1 MPMTDAMQDRI
12 ANGLVAQFDKHRIV
26 FWYDPTREFRA
37 AFEGLTLDGVEKIDV
52 ANTEFAVKHRILREA
67 PKQRFLLYREGPRP
81 ANIDNWLLDVEL
93 GHGAFKADQV
103 AIWLTDLGLPLSF
116 EDLVREH
123 QEFFRSSRRMEKLKA
138 TVRGDDTKPTLRLRM
153 LAVSTGTDGGF
164 DTVVE
169 ELLAELAEGKDDSL
183 RLIDRVGLD
192 SFLWEQMGRIF
203 GYRAEKPSVGDFA
216 ITLFKSCFRS
226 AVGGEAILAP
236 DALVFFRRWKN
247 NRNAGEA
254 FANLSADYAE
264 VLGIPEDLAKRDFRA
279 LVEVDYF
286 EEVDR
291 AIIRALVHEVSA
303 QTVAQSDV
311 LSWIRQRRQSH
322 WYSSYRDLY
331 EAIGFAAE
339 FQNAMAH
346 VTLGMTSLAEGVQR
360 YVKSWFRID
369 QLYRKFIWHMQKSG
383 QATLMRELSEQVENH
398 YVNSYL
404 LRLNDAWQVHVD
416 AATLWAAPTIPAQR
430 SFYREHVGE
439 FRRRDQKIC
448 VIISDALR
456 YEIAEELLGRIR
468 SLDRYEAGIEPMFGS
483 LPSYTQLGMAS
494 LLPNADLQIADN
506 DTGTVLVDGQSSQG
520 LENRRKILAVGRAGD
535 RTTALKAEDLMG
547 LDKDQ
552 ARALIRDHDVV
563 YVYHNLIDAIGDKP
577 VSEERVFEAAED
589 TIEEIVRLVKKLNGA
604 NANNMIVTADHGF
617 IYQHRPIE
625 ESDFSSAEV
634 QGQAILFRDRRF
646 ILGHGLKANHGLRR
660 FTPEQANLQGSVE
673 MLIPKSINRLRRQG
687 SGSRFVHGGAT
698 LQEIVVPVVKV
709 NKKRQSD
716 TSAVEVEII
725 SSSNQMITS
734 GQISVRFYQATAVTE
749 KTQARQFRA
758 GIYAQSGELI
768 SDSHDL
774 VFDFRSENP
783 RDREVPVRFLLSRQ
797 ADAFN
802 GQEVILKLEERHGET
817 SHFREYRSARYMLRR
832 SFSNDFDF

>member
-1 MPMTDAMQDRI
+1 MLERI
-12 ANGLVAQFDKHRIV
+12 AKGLQAQFDRHRIV
-26 FWYDPTREFRA
+26 FWYDPTHEFHE
-37 AFEGLTLDGVEKIDV
+37 AFEGLSLDDIEKIEV
-52 ANTEFAVKHRILREA
+52 ANSEFAVKHRILREA
-67 PKQRFLLYREGPRP
+67 PKQRFLLYRDGPRP
-81 ANIDNWLLDVEL
+81 PDIDNWLLDVEL
-93 GHGAFKADQV
+93 AHGVFKTDQV
-103 AIWLTDLGLPLSF
+103 AIWLTDLGLPISF
-116 EDLVREH
+116 EDVVRDH
-123 QEFFRSSRRMEKLKA
+123 QEFFRSSRRLEKLK
-138 TVRGDDTKPTLRLRM
+138 TVIRGDDTKPALRLRM
-153 LAVSTGTDGGF
+153 LGVCTGADGGF

-169 ELLAELAEGKDDSL
+169 ALLAELAEGKDDSL
-183 RLIDRVGLD
+183 RLIGRVELEE
-192 SFLWEQMGRIF
+192 FLWEQMTRIF
-203 GYRAEKPSVGDFA
+203 GYRAEKLSLGDFA
-216 ITLFKSCFRS
+216 ITLFKSCYQS
-226 AVGGEAILAP
+226 AVGGEAILTS
-236 DALVFFRRWKN
+236 DALVFFHRWKN
-247 NRNAGEA
+247 NRNASEA
-254 FANLSADYAE
+254 FAKLSADYAE
-264 VLGIPEDLAKRDFRA
+264 VLSVAQDLAKRDFRT
-279 LVEVDYF
+279 LIGIDYF

-291 AIIRALVHEVSA
+291 AVIRALVHEVST
-303 QTVAQSDV
+303 QTVAQADV

-322 WYSSYRDLY
+322 WYDIYRDLY

-339 FQNAMAH
+339 FQQAMAQ

-369 QLYRKFIWHMQKSG
+369 QLYRKFVWHMQKSG

-416 AATLWAAPTIPAQR
+416 AAEAWSAPPVLAQR

-456 YEIAEELLGRIR
+456 YEIAEDLLGRIR
-468 SLDRYEAGIEPMFGS
+468 SLDRYDAGIEPMLGS

-506 DTGTVLVDGQSSQG
+506 NTATVLVNGQSSQG
-520 LENRRKILAVGRAGD
+520 LENRRKVLAAGRTGD
-535 RTTALKAEDLMG
+535 RSMALKADELMG
-547 LDKDQ
+547 MNKDQ

-563 YVYHNLIDAIGDKP
+563 YVYHNLIDAIGDKH
-577 VSEERVFEAAED
+577 VSEDRVFEAAED
-589 TIEEIVRLVKKLNGA
+589 TIEEIVRLVKKLYGA
-604 NANNMIVTADHGF
+604 NASNLIVTSDHGF
-617 IYQHRPIE
+617 VYQHRPIE
-625 ESDFSSAEV
+625 ESDFSSAQV
-634 QGQAILFRDRRF
+634 DGDTVLFRDRRF
-646 ILGHGLKANHGLRR
+646 ILGHELRPNHGLRH
-660 FTPEQANLQGSVE
+660 FTPEQAGLQGTVE

-698 LQEIVVPVVKV
+698 LQEVVVPIVKI

-725 SSSNQMITS
+725 GSSNQMITS
-734 GQISVRFYQATAVTE
+734 SQIAVRFYQVTAVTE
-749 KTQARQFRA
+749 KTQLRQLRA

-768 SDSHDL
+768 SDSHEL
-774 VFDFRSENP
+774 VFDFRSDNP
-783 RDREVPVRFLLSRQ
+783 REREVPVRFLLSRQ

-817 SHFREYRSARYMLRR
+817 SHFREYRTARYTLRR

>member
-1 MPMTDAMQDRI
+1 MLDRI
-12 ANGLVAQFDKHRIV
+12 TKGLEAQFDKHRVV
-26 FWYDPTREFRA
+26 FWYDPTREFRE
-37 AFEGLTLDGVEKIDV
+37 AFEGLALDGVEKIEV

-67 PKQRFLLYREGPRP
+67 PKQRFLLYREGSRP
-81 ANIDNWLLDVEL
+81 ADIDNWLLDVEL
-93 GHGAFKADQV
+93 ASGVFKTDQV
-103 AIWLTDLGLPLSF
+103 AIWLSDLGLPLKF

-123 QEFFRSSRRMEKLKA
+123 QEFFRSSRRLEKLK
-138 TVRGDDTKPTLRLRM
+138 TVIRGDDTRPAMRLRM
-153 LAVSTGTDGGF
+153 LGVCVGADGGF

-169 ELLAELAEGKDDSL
+169 ALLAELAVGRDDSL

-192 SFLWEQMGRIF
+192 GFLWDQMARIF
-203 GYRAEKPSVGDFA
+203 GYRADKPSVGDFS
-216 ITLFKSCFRS
+216 ITLFKSCYQT
-226 AVGGEAILAP
+226 AVGGEPILTS

-247 NRNAGEA
+247 NRNAGDV
-254 FANLSADYAE
+254 FAKLSTDYAE
-264 VLGIPEDLAKRDFRA
+264 VLDVAGDLAKRDFRT
-279 LVEVDYF
+279 LIEIDYF

-291 AIIRALVHEVSA
+291 AIIRALVHELSA
-303 QTVAQSDV
+303 QTVAQADV
-311 LSWIRQRRQSH
+311 LAWIRRRRQSH
-322 WYSSYRDLY
+322 WYGSYRDLY

-339 FQNAMAH
+339 FQQAMAQ

-360 YVKSWFRID
+360 YAKSWFRID
-369 QLYRKFIWHMQKSG
+369 QLYRKFIRHMQKSG

-398 YVNSYL
+398 YVNTYL

-416 AATLWAAPTIPAQR
+416 AAESWSAPPIPSQR

-468 SLDRYEAGIEPMFGS
+468 SLDRYEAEIEPIFGS

-494 LLPNADLQIADN
+494 LLPNGDLQIADN
-506 DTGTVLVDGQSSQG
+506 DTATVLVNGQSSQG
-520 LENRRKILAVGRAGD
+520 LENRKKILATGRAGD
-535 RTTALKAEDLMG
+535 RAAALKTEELMG
-547 LDKDQ
+547 MDKDQ

-563 YVYHNLIDAIGDKP
+563 YVYHNLIDAIGDKLI
-577 VSEERVFEAAED
+577 SEERVFEAAED
-589 TIEEIVRLVKKLNGA
+589 AIEEIVRLVKKLNGA
-604 NANNMIVTADHGF
+604 NAANMIVTADHGF

-625 ESDFSSAEV
+625 ESDFSSAQVE
-634 QGQAILFRDRRF
+634 GDTILFRDRRF
-646 ILGHGLKANHGLRR
+646 ILGHGLKGNHGLRR
-660 FTPEQANLQGSVE
+660 FTCDQANLQGSME
-673 MLIPKSINRLRRQG
+673 ILIPKSINRLRRQG

-698 LQEIVVPVVKV
+698 LQEIVVPVIKI

-725 SSSNQMITS
+725 GSSNQMITS
-734 GQISVRFYQATAVTE
+734 SQISVRFYQITAVTE
-749 KTQARQFRA
+749 KTQPRRLRA

-768 SDSHDL
+768 SDSHEL
-774 VFDFRSENP
+774 VFDLRADNP
-783 RDREVPVRFLLSRQ
+783 REREVSVRFLLSRQ

-802 GQEVILKLEERHGET
+802 DQEVILKLEERHGET
-817 SHFREYRSARYMLRR
+817 SHFREYRTARYRLKR